1 MRAHPSRKKTRKRE
15 DLRMPAPSHGREERR
30 TRSASRF
37 VRFLL
42 ATSPPVSRGVC
53 PRPQAVSPSPHGHRM
68 LVLWSNGPHSDCSCR
83 CARRRPSET
92 PVILVRRPQGTSRPV
107 KKREWPRRWQ
117 ALRMQGR
124 REALSLAFRA
134 VALRSQGL
142 RREEQEAVLRRR
154 RSPNQATQGRV
165 GAGET
170 IMAVEEAPA
179 WRMKWI

>member
-1 MRAHPSRKKTRKRE
+1 MVKCCTETLPVQIRRPKKRLRNALDRIRQGAGNAREMRAHPSRKNTRKRE
-15 DLRMPAPSHGREERR
+15 DPRMPAPSHGREERR

-68 LVLWSNGPHSDCSCR
+68 LVLWSNGPHSDGSCR

-107 KKREWPRRWQ
+107 KSSKTIFTRGKRKASSARAKP
-117 ALRMQGR
+117 AD
-124 REALSLAFRA
+124 AFPP
-134 VALRSQGL
+134 SQT
-142 RREEQEAVLRRR
+142 RDQKVN
-154 RSPNQATQGRV
+154 S
-165 GAGET
+165 
-170 IMAVEEAPA
+170 
-179 WRMKWI
+179 